1 MNALWWVAIGL
12 VIWCGLAL
20 AAGLLLGPVL
30 RGTKQAGEAL
40 DAQMGERRSRR
51 DKPPQ
56 DGPHAA

>member
-1 MNALWWVAIGL
+1 MNAWWWVAIGL
-12 VIWCGLAL
+12 AAWFCLAL

-30 RGTKQAGEAL
+30 RGATKAREAQDAQWGEAPP
-40 DAQMGERRSRR
+40 GR